1 MRMKPHNTPQ
11 LERRLVLSL
20 GFTGLIFLAEL
31 LGGFWTGSLALLSDA
46 AHVFMDMFAIGLSYL
61 ALRLSA
67 LPADDRHTYGWHR
80 LEVLAALLNGITLL
94 VISAGIG
101 YEAYQRWLE
110 PPQVRSREM
119 LIIAVIGLVVN
130 LIVALVLSG
139 KHEHLLPKYDE
150 QHQHI
155 HNGTPHNHTRKDLN
169 LHAAFLHV
177 VGDAVSSLGV
187 IAAALIIWRTG
198 WYWVDALTS
207 GLIGVIILVSA
218 LRVTRAALH
227 ILVEGTPEGISPQV
241 VAKGMLSVDAVDDVH
256 DLHVWSICSGHIALS
271 AHVVLTEEGHRQQRE
286 VMNRLKEH
294 LRADYGIEHTTI
306 QFEAEPC
313 EQGSGCGP
321 QQVSL

>member
-1 MRMKPHNTPQ
+1 MKPHNTPQ
-11 LERRLVLSL
+11 IEHRLVLSL
-20 GFTGLIFLAEL
+20 GFTGLIFLAEI

-94 VISAGIG
+94 VISAGIW
-101 YEAYQRWLE
+101 YEAYRRWLE
-110 PPQVRSREM
+110 PPQVRSLEM
-119 LIIAVIGLVVN
+119 LLIATIGLAVN

-150 QHQHI
+150 QHRHI
-155 HNGTPHNHTRKDLN
+155 HNGTPHNHTQKDLN
-169 LHAAFLHV
+169 IHAAFLHV
-177 VGDAVSSLGV
+177 IGDAVSSVGV

-207 GLIGVIILVSA
+207 ALIGGIILVSA
-218 LRVTRAALH
+218 VRVTRAALH

-241 VAKGMLSVDAVDDVH
+241 VAKGMLSIASVDDVH
-256 DLHVWSICSGHIALS
+256 DLHVWSICSGHVALS
-271 AHVVLTEEGHRQQRE
+271 AHVVLNEEGQRQQGE

-294 LRADYGIEHTTI
+294 LRAGYGIEHTTI
-306 QFEAEPC
+306 QFEEVPC
-313 EQGSGCGP
+313 EQVGNCGS
-321 QQVSL
+321 QRASL